1 MIVLGADH
9 ILQMVLRQGAQHHMA
24 RAFDFARFAMAAN
37 SVHVFVKRRYV
48 VDQQCAIVPWRLG
61 TPMAPKLKWKG
72 EKTGA

>member
-9 ILQMVLRQGAQHHMA
+9 ILQMVLRQGALHRMA

-48 VDQQCAIVPWRLG
+48 VDQQCELVPWKLG
-61 TPMAPKLKWKG
+61 TPIALKLKRR
-72 EKTGA
+72 EERAGA